1 MLKKNFSYLL
11 SRCLAQTLI
20 STLSMDH
27 LFLHIYTW
35 LHALWRIRSLRLAL
49 QHCCN
54 THHKPAVWSPPQEL
68 QLLSFLA
75 VMSSDHHHL
84 FVLFFTLIYS
94 LWGVFLVPVCSDCW
108 DWLFFFFE
116 LSVYFCK
123 TEKSCIHF
131 TQTTYMSTHW
141 LVISNLE
148 FKEIINLH

>member
-108 DWLFFFFE
+108 DWLFFFE

>member
-75 VMSSDHHHL
+75 VMSSDHHDL

-141 LVISNLE
+141 LVISNLG

>member
-35 LHALWRIRSLRLAL
+35 LHALWRICSLRLAL

-108 DWLFFFFE
+108 DWLFFFFLNFQYIFVKQRKVASISPRQHICLHTDW
-116 LSVYFCK
+116 LSV
-123 TEKSCIHF
+123 T
-131 TQTTYMSTHW
+131 
-141 LVISNLE
+141 
-148 FKEIINLH
+148 

>member
-75 VMSSDHHHL
+75 VMSSDHHDL